1 MRRIQRTPLPKT
13 AKSYLIKRQS
23 DANGKHK
30 NDVLSIE
37 RDWKSARQTKALKTV
52 AATLQAMMG
61 PRQRCMYCL
70 DSHGTDIEHFRPKA
84 VYPKRMYDWLNL
96 LLCCTE
102 CGRFKGNK
110 FPISGKQALLI
121 DPTREDPWKH
131 LDFDPVTGNISARFD
146 LQLNDWSAK
155 GTATVDAL
163 KLDQR
168 EALSAGYLKTLRH
181 LSDIV
186 KRALLG
192 GAIATPTLI
201 TELKKADDHGLLVWC
216 LSDRGQ
222 TIYPFNDLFQM
233 HQAAWQQCCRA
244 IQQQP
249 QKHR

>member
-1 MRRIQRTPLPKT
+1 MRRIQRAALPKV
-13 AKSYLIKRQS
+13 AQNYLSKRQLA
-23 DANGKHK
+23 ANDKHK
-30 NDVLSIE
+30 NGVLNIE
-37 RDWKSARQTKALKTV
+37 RDWKSARQTKPLKAV
-52 AATLQAMMG
+52 VATLQTMMG

-70 DSHGTDIEHFRPKA
+70 DSHGADIEHFRPKA
-84 VYPKRMYDWLNL
+84 AYPKRMYEWPNL

-110 FPISGKQALLI
+110 FPMSGKQALLI

-155 GTATVDAL
+155 GMATVDVL
-163 KLDQR
+163 KLDRR

-186 KRALLG
+186 ERTLLG
-192 GAIATPTLI
+192 GAVAIAVPVLM
-201 TELKKADDHGLLVWC
+201 TELKNVDDHGLLGWC

-222 TIYPFNDLFQM
+222 TIYPFNDL
-233 HQAAWQQCCRA
+233 HQRHPGVWRQCRRT
-244 IQQQP
+244 I
-249 QKHR
+249 